1 MPGITRMLPVKPL
14 AGPRDI
20 GGVALI
26 EAMVAIL
33 IFSFGILG
41 FIGLQAMTTQSTTA
55 AKARVDASLV
65 ASQRIA
71 ELWGGDL
78 TKINDVPDETDV
90 DVSKYL
96 PDGKRSM
103 TIKNNKVTV
112 TVTWRMPSETERQTY
127 STVAMVIGQ

>member
-1 MPGITRMLPVKPL
+1 LIKPI
-14 AGPRDI
+14 AGPGDV

-26 EAMVAIL
+26 EALVAIL

-41 FIGLQAMTTQSTTA
+41 FIGLQAMTTQSTSMSKT
-55 AKARVDASLV
+55 RIDASLV

-71 ELWGGDL
+71 ELWGQDL
-78 TKINDVPDETDV
+78 TKINDIPDETDV
-90 DVSKYL
+90 DVSKFL

-103 TIKNNKVTV
+103 TIDNNKVTV

-127 STVAMVIGQ
+127 TTVAMVIGQ